1 MREQHYQSSI
11 SNISNGRVKPTLP
24 PTVPQDYYGTIS
36 NRLSSGKRI
45 SLFFHVLKIILSIFC
60 INANK
65 YIIYKTSLKFIPY
78 SRKMFDEIIRSVKK
92 KND

>member
-11 SNISNGRVKPTLP
+11 SNISNGRIKPTLP

-45 SLFFHVLKIILSIFC
+45 SLFSCFEDYA
-60 INANK
+60 INLLYQWK
-65 YIIYKTSLKFIPY
+65 
-78 SRKMFDEIIRSVKK
+78 
-92 KND
+92 